1 MRTPTVRQA
10 RPQDPGAPDLLY
22 LSAAAHYDR
31 FAGSRE
37 RALRILRA
45 LYGQAG
51 HSASYEVCLVAELE
65 GRPAGVLAG
74 FPVEEEGRY
83 TRRFLRGAMLR
94 IPLTRWPGIARSMW
108 VAAQLTPPPPPGSWY
123 VDALAV
129 HPAARRRGV
138 ASALL
143 DAAGARALEEGCRF
157 LALDTDLENA
167 AARAT
172 YESNGMTAGELHRA
186 SAGQRRAVAATGFVG
201 YAKRLR
207 APVG

>member
-1 MRTPTVRQA
+1 MAAAMPTPTVRQA
-10 RPQDPGAPDLLY
+10 RPQDSGAPDLLY

-51 HSASYEVCLVAELE
+51 HSASY
-65 GRPAGVLAG
+65 
-74 FPVEEEGRY
+74 
-83 TRRFLRGAMLR
+83 
-94 IPLTRWPGIARSMW
+94 
-108 VAAQLTPPPPPGSWY
+108 

-129 HPAARRRGV
+129 HAAARRRGV

-172 YESNGMTAGELHRA
+172 YERMGMTAGELHRA